1 MDNDT
6 VKGTR
11 NRKREKK
18 SVHTVGFEPMTL
30 KWNES
35 QQKCRLRRVPKPLDH
50 AASYYG
56 RVQIFL

>member
-1 MDNDT
+1 MSTGAISLFDKVLMFRKNGRCMVLHSTRIKTMDNDT

-30 KWNES
+30 K
-35 QQKCRLRRVPKPLDH
+35 
-50 AASYYG
+50 
-56 RVQIFL
+56 